1 MPSQENFDL
10 SALEENI
17 ITVLNYHQL
26 YGLQIIKA
34 IEQASGGKRK
44 LGIGSL
50 YPTLHRLEKKGFV
63 ISQWGDDHPQVRGG
77 ARRKYYEITALGR
90 QVLRETQQT
99 RANLA
104 AWQPPFDTISR

>member
-1 MPSQENFDL
+1 MQSQEKLDL

-17 ITVLNYHQL
+17 LTVLDSHQL
-26 YGLQIIKA
+26 YGLQLIKA
-34 IEQASGGKRK
+34 IEQASSGKRK

-63 ISQWGDDHPQVRGG
+63 RSTWGDNYPKVRGG
-77 ARRKYYEITALGR
+77 ARRKYYEITELGR

-104 AWQPPFDTISR
+104 TWQPPFEEG